1 MQHSLLNLLGEKNYG
16 GQTIPQKRIGRNLVD
31 FPKEFVILDIETT
44 GLSPH
49 RDEIIE
55 LSALLIRNDEIVE
68 EFNRLVKPE
77 GEISAF
83 ISNLTGITPEMVAD
97 APDIATAIKDFD
109 DFCVGKIVLGH
120 NITFDISFIDY
131 NLQKYHGLSF
141 SNDFIDSLRL
151 AKILLPQLQ
160 NRKLGTLANFFGFN
174 TEGMHRGLKDCKVTH
189 LCYCKFK
196 EIAARKNGS
205 VENFLKGFKK

>member
-16 GQTIPQKRIGRNLVD
+16 GQTVPQKRIGRNLVD
-31 FPKEFVILDIETT
+31 FPKEFVVLDIETT

-55 LSALLIRNDEIVE
+55 LSALLVKNDEIVE

-83 ISNLTGITPEMVAD
+83 ITNLTGITPEMVAD
-97 APDIATAIKDFD
+97 APDIATAIKEFD
-109 DFCVGKIVLGH
+109 DFCAGKIVLGH

-131 NLQKYHGLSF
+131 NLQK
-141 SNDFIDSLRL
+141 
-151 AKILLPQLQ
+151 
-160 NRKLGTLANFFGFN
+160 
-174 TEGMHRGLKDCKVTH
+174 
-189 LCYCKFK
+189 
-196 EIAARKNGS
+196 
-205 VENFLKGFKK
+205 

>member
-16 GQTIPQKRIGRNLVD
+16 GQTVPQKRIGRNLVD

-109 DFCVGKIVLGH
+109 DFCAGKSH
-120 NITFDISFIDY
+120 FPEQKSFPC
-131 NLQKYHGLSF
+131 SF
-141 SNDFIDSLRL
+141 CARKSLRFQQKLVRVAAAGEL
-151 AKILLPQLQ
+151 ASPSASMS
-160 NRKLGTLANFFGFN
+160 KLF
-174 TEGMHRGLKDCKVTH
+174 
-189 LCYCKFK
+189 
-196 EIAARKNGS
+196 
-205 VENFLKGFKK
+205 

>member
-16 GQTIPQKRIGRNLVD
+16 GQTVPQKRIGRNLVD
-31 FPKEFVILDIETT
+31 FPKEFVVLDIETT

-55 LSALLIRNDEIVE
+55 LSALLVKNDEIVV

-83 ISNLTGITPEMVAD
+83 ITNLTGITPEMVAD
-97 APDIATAIKDFD
+97 APDIATAIKEFD
-109 DFCVGKIVLGH
+109 DFCAGKIVLGH